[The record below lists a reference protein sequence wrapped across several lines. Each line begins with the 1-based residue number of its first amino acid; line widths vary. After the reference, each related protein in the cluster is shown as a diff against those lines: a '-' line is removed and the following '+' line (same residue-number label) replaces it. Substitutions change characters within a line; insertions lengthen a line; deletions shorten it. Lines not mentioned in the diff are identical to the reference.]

1 MIYSLSSSDPEHY
14 ETINVNINIP
24 WKCEQVK
31 YYVSNVNTM
40 SNFLLTTDEDFLLI
54 LMEDIEYPFTF
65 PSRTDYESSL
75 IKDLKELFNCYEKTK
90 TAVIEKNEHGNCY
103 EKTKTAVIEKN
114 EHGSLK
120 FTLDKDFQIID
131 ASHRVKL
138 LLGLYHTTL
147 PVSSTDKVYVCSSP
161 PITNYANKLYLVS
174 LQGQAIHAS
183 KEGMEYTPSVAC
195 SIDTFIKPGLPLIK
209 DFDMNPI
216 KTVIQ
221 AADLSRSSMTLVD
234 FQFEPVVLLSPLFV
248 TLKIKPVK
256 KYMVGVEK

>member
-1 MIYSLSSSDPEHY
+1 MIYSLSSSNPEHY
-14 ETINVNINIP
+14 ETIEVNINIP

-40 SNFLLTTDEDFLLI
+40 SNFLLTTEEDFLLI
-54 LMEDIEYPFTF
+54 FMEGEEYRINFS
-65 PSRTDYESSL
+65 SRTDYESSL
-75 IKDLKELFNCYEKTK
+75 IEDLKKLFGCYEKTE
-90 TAVIEKNEHGNCY
+90 TVEIEKNEHGN
-103 EKTKTAVIEKN
+103 
-114 EHGSLK
+114 LK

-147 PVSSTDKVYVCSSP
+147 PVSSTDKVYACPSP

-174 LQGQAIHAS
+174 LQGQAIHS
-183 KEGMEYTPSVAC
+183 TKEGMEYTPSVSC

-209 DFDMNPI
+209 DFDLNPI

-221 AADLSRSSMTLVD
+221 ASDLSRSSMTLVD

-248 TLKIKPVK
+248 TLKIKPLK
-256 KYMVGVEK
+256 KYVVGVEK

>member
-65 PSRTDYESSL
+65 TSRTDYESSL

-90 TAVIEKNEHGNCY
+90 TAVIEKNEHG
-103 EKTKTAVIEKN
+103 
-114 EHGSLK
+114 SLK
-120 FTLDKDFQIID
+120 FTLDKD
-131 ASHRVKL
+131 L
-138 LLGLYHTTL
+138 L

-209 DFDMNPI
+209 DFDMNPWSPFDKGLWHESYKDCYSGCGSI
-216 KTVIQ
+216 EVINDSRWLSVWTSSSSIASVHNYEDQTCKEVYDRGWKTIEMIV
-221 AADLSRSSMTLVD
+221 
-234 FQFEPVVLLSPLFV
+234 
-248 TLKIKPVK
+248 
-256 KYMVGVEK
+256 

>member
-1 MIYSLSSSDPEHY
+1 MIYSLSSSDPNHY
-14 ETINVNINIP
+14 ETIDVNINIP

-40 SNFLLTTDEDFLLI
+40 SNFLLTTEEDYLI
-54 LMEDIEYPFTF
+54 IVIDGEEYRFTF
-65 PSRTDYESSL
+65 SNKTDYESSL
-75 IKDLKELFNCYEKTK
+75 IKDLKELFNCYDKTK
-90 TAVIEKNEHGNCY
+90 IAIIEKNANGCI
-103 EKTKTAVIEKN
+103 K
-114 EHGSLK
+114 L
-120 FTLDKDFQIID
+120 TLDKDFEIID

-248 TLKIKPVK
+248 TMKIKPVK

>member
-1 MIYSLSSSDPEHY
+1 MIYSLSSSVPEHY

-40 SNFLLTTDEDFLLI
+40 SNFLISTEEDFLLI
-54 LMEDIEYPFTF
+54 VMEGEEYNITFTNK
-65 PSRTDYESSL
+65 TDYESSL
-75 IKDLKELFNCYEKTK
+75 IADLKKLFGCYEKTK
-90 TAVIEKNEHGNCY
+90 TAVIEKNEQGN
-103 EKTKTAVIEKN
+103 
-114 EHGSLK
+114 LK
-120 FTLDKDFQIID
+120 FTLDKDFQIKD

-138 LLGLYHTTL
+138 LLGLYHTSL

-174 LQGQAIHAS
+174 LQGQAIHAT
-183 KEGMEYTPSVAC
+183 KEGREYTPSVAC

-209 DFDMNPI
+209 DFDINPI

-256 KYMVGVEK
+256 KYVVGVEA

>member
-1 MIYSLSSSDPEHY
+1 MIYSLSSSDPKHY

-40 SNFLLTTDEDFLLI
+40 SNFLLTTDEDYLI
-54 LMEDIEYPFTF
+54 IVMDGEEYRFTF
-65 PSRTDYESSL
+65 TNKTDYESSL
-75 IKDLKELFNCYEKTK
+75 IKDLKDLFNCYEKTK
-90 TAVIEKNEHGNCY
+90 TAIIEKNANGC
-103 EKTKTAVIEKN
+103 V
-114 EHGSLK
+114 K
-120 FTLDKDFQIID
+120 FTLDKDFEIID

-138 LLGLYHTTL
+138 LVGLYHTTL

>member
-54 LMEDIEYPFTF
+54 LMEDIEYPFTDEDF
-65 PSRTDYESSL
+65 LLLVIEDIEYPFTFTSRTDYESSL
-75 IKDLKELFNCYEKTK
+75 IKDLKDLFNCYDKTK
-90 TAVIEKNEHGNCY
+90 TAVIEKNEHGC
-103 EKTKTAVIEKN
+103 
-114 EHGSLK
+114 LK
-120 FTLDKDFQIID
+120 FTLDKDFHIID

-195 SIDTFIKPGLPLIK
+195 SIDTFIKPI
-209 DFDMNPI
+209 
-216 KTVIQ
+216 
-221 AADLSRSSMTLVD
+221 SSV
-234 FQFEPVVLLSPLFV
+234 FN
-248 TLKIKPVK
+248 
-256 KYMVGVEK
+256 

>member
-1 MIYSLSSSDPEHY
+1 MIYSLSSSDPNHY
-14 ETINVNINIP
+14 ETIDVNINIP

-40 SNFLLTTDEDFLLI
+40 SNFLLTTDEDYLI
-54 LMEDIEYPFTF
+54 IVMDGEEYRFTF
-65 PSRTDYESSL
+65 SSKTDYESSL
-75 IKDLKELFNCYEKTK
+75 IKDLKELFNCYDKTK
-90 TAVIEKNEHGNCY
+90 TAIIEKNANGCI
-103 EKTKTAVIEKN
+103 K
-114 EHGSLK
+114 L
-120 FTLDKDFQIID
+120 TLDKDFEIID

-147 PVSSTDKVYVCSSP
+147 PVSSTDKVYICSSP

-195 SIDTFIKPGLPLIK
+195 SIDTFIKSGLPLIK
-209 DFDMNPI
+209 DFDINPI

-256 KYMVGVEK
+256 KYMVGVAK

>member
-1 MIYSLSSSDPEHY
+1 MIYSLSSSDPNHY
-14 ETINVNINIP
+14 ETIDVNINIP

-40 SNFLLTTDEDFLLI
+40 SNFLLTTEEDYLI
-54 LMEDIEYPFTF
+54 IVIDGEEYRFTF
-65 PSRTDYESSL
+65 TNKTDYESSL
-75 IKDLKELFNCYEKTK
+75 IKDLKELFNCYDKTK
-90 TAVIEKNEHGNCY
+90 TAIIEKNANGC
-103 EKTKTAVIEKN
+103 
-114 EHGSLK
+114 LK
-120 FTLDKDFQIID
+120 FTLDKDFEIID

-138 LLGLYHTTL
+138 LVGLYHTTL

-195 SIDTFIKPGLPLIK
+195 SIDTFIKSGLPLIK
-209 DFDMNPI
+209 DFDINPI

-256 KYMVGVEK
+256 KYVVGVEK

>member
-1 MIYSLSSSDPEHY
+1 MIYSLSSSNPEHY
-14 ETINVNINIP
+14 ETIEVNINIP

-40 SNFLLTTDEDFLLI
+40 SNFLLTTKEDFLLI
-54 LMEDIEYPFTF
+54 LVEGEEYRINF
-65 PSRTDYESSL
+65 SSKTDYESSL
-75 IKDLKELFNCYEKTK
+75 IEDLKKLFDGYEKIK
-90 TAVIEKNEHGNCY
+90 TVEIKKNEHGN
-103 EKTKTAVIEKN
+103 
-114 EHGSLK
+114 LQ

-147 PVSSTDKVYVCSSP
+147 PVSSTDKVYACPSP

-183 KEGMEYTPSVAC
+183 KEGMEYTPSVSC
-195 SIDTFIKPGLPLIK
+195 SIDTFIKSGLPLIK
-209 DFDMNPI
+209 DFDLNPI
-216 KTVIQ
+216 KTIIQ
-221 AADLSRSSMTLVD
+221 ASDLSRSSMTLVD

-256 KYMVGVEK
+256 KYVVGVEK